1 MDYAKIKKE
10 ARERIKDHLWD
21 IWKPIIIIGV
31 ISGVF
36 SAVATGIFGSESM
49 FTSFVQ
55 ALLNLLLV
63 PAEIGCTAYMLKF
76 VRGEK
81 YSIDDL
87 KEYYPKFGVLIV
99 INIIMSVFIML
110 GFVCLI
116 IPGIIISLWYAMVS
130 FIFIDNPELQPTEY
144 LERSKEMMNGY
155 KMDYFVFGL
164 SFIGWVLLCIF
175 IIPAIWVVPYME
187 IAMTLYYEELRAV
200 KGGSKAEPKTE
211 KVEKAPVVEEV
222 KEEPKEE
229 IKVEEKVEE
238 KAEPVVK
245 KAPAKK
251 PAAKKPASKK
261 TTTAKKATTTK
272 KTTAK
277 KTTTK
282 TAAKKTTTKKS
293 TTK

>member
-1 MDYAKIKKE
+1 MDYAKIKTE

-36 SAVATGIFGSESM
+36 QAVANGIFGADSM

-63 PAEIGCTAYMLKF
+63 PAEIGCTAYILKF

-110 GFVCLI
+110 GFIFLI

-130 FIFIDNPELQPTEY
+130 YIFVDNPDLQPTEY
-144 LERSKEMMNGY
+144 LERSKSMMDGY

-164 SFIGWVLLCIF
+164 TFIGWILLCIF

-187 IAMTLYYEELRAV
+187 VAMTLYYEELRKV
-200 KGGSKAEPKTE
+200 KEGTKSTEPKKE
-211 KVEKAPVVEEV
+211 KVIEATVEEV

-229 IKVEEKVEE
+229 VKVEEKVEE
-238 KAEPVVK
+238 K

-251 PAAKKPASKK
+251 PAAKK
-261 TTTAKKATTTK
+261 TTT

-277 KTTTK
+277 KTTTTK
-282 TAAKKTTTKKS
+282 KATTAKKPATKKTTTKKS

>member
-10 ARERIKDHLWD
+10 ARERIKEHLWD
-21 IWKPIIIIGV
+21 IWKPIIIIAV

-36 SAVATGIFGSESM
+36 SGIANGIFGAESF
-49 FTSFVQ
+49 FTNIVE

-63 PAEIGCTAYMLKF
+63 PAEIGCTAYILKF

-110 GFVCLI
+110 GFICLI
-116 IPGIIISLWYAMVS
+116 IPGIIIALWYAMVS
-130 FIFIDNPELQPTEY
+130 YIFIDNPDLQPTEY

-155 KMDYFVFGL
+155 KMDYFMFGL
-164 SFIGWVLLCIF
+164 SFIGWIILCFF
-175 IIPAIWVVPYME
+175 IIPTIWVVPYME
-187 IAMTLYYEELRAV
+187 VAMTLYYEEL
-200 KGGSKAEPKTE
+200 KKTKEGTKTTEPKKVE
-211 KVEKAPVVEEV
+211 KVEEAKVEEKPVVEVKEEV
-222 KEEPKEE
+222 KEEA
-229 IKVEEKVEE
+229 KVEEKVEE
-238 KAEPVVK
+238 K

-251 PAAKKPASKK
+251 PAAKKTTTKTTAKKSTTAKK
-261 TTTAKKATTTK
+261 TTTAKKP
-272 KTTAK
+272 
-277 KTTTK
+277 
-282 TAAKKTTTKKS
+282 AAKKTTTKKS